1 MKSTINSCN
10 DLAGFLLSNG
20 NFNTNIYNHR
30 GLLALDEKRMVVA
43 NFNVVFGEKEEPL
56 LNYFDTI
63 VFPAFTS
70 QFTRKKGDSDYIFL
84 NTSIIEADKD
94 DFVLTGIIVRETAIE
109 IKSKFDKGK
118 FINTD
123 ELHPTAPYSLFII
136 YLKNHRM
143 VLVKNQKGSP
153 DLRSFS
159 ATVKYF
165 FKTFIRKENISR
177 KESGMKPLPYPMINI
192 VGIPMKS
199 SIEEALKKVSRI
211 NKLRLKFYP
220 LNGDIDFSG
229 LFEGMTTDL
238 RKTVGSKTGF
248 IDLNTPTS
256 TDGIIEILTAAQGT
270 VNPVFSVT
278 YPGKKSG
285 VIRNREISESMSIG
299 IDTGTTVTEAIKDI
313 INKSKDLDS
322 ITTVSDGNQEIYA
335 EHISMIQAN
344 IK

>member
-1 MKSTINSCN
+1 
-10 DLAGFLLSNG
+10 
-20 NFNTNIYNHR
+20 
-30 GLLALDEKRMVVA
+30 MVVA

-63 VFPAFTS
+63 VLPAFTS
-70 QFTRKKGDSDYIFL
+70 KFTRKKGDSDYVFL
-84 NTSIIEADKD
+84 NTSIVEADKD

-109 IKSKFDKGK
+109 IKSKFDNEGRL
-118 FINTD
+118 ISTD

-165 FKTFIRKENISR
+165 FKTFIRKENVIR
-177 KESGMKPLPYPMINI
+177 KESGMELLPYPMINI

-199 SIEEALKKVSRI
+199 SIEEALKKVSKI

-238 RKTVGSKTGF
+238 RKTVGSKTGY

-256 TDGIIEILTAAQGT
+256 TDGIIEVLTAAQGT

-278 YPGKKSG
+278 YPGRKTG
-285 VIRNREISESMSIG
+285 TIRNKEISESMNIG
-299 IDTGTTVTEAIKDI
+299 IDTGTTVTETIKDI
-313 INKSKDLDS
+313 VNKSKDLES
-322 ITTVSDGNQEIYA
+322 ITTVSDGNQKTYD
-335 EHISMIQAN
+335 EHLSIIKTN